1 VTISAERVGPAV
13 VAEVKRL
20 LAGIAGTASRAD
32 SVRAAAHAL
41 DAAQTALDT
50 AIRADTGLQ
59 GEQAAAE
66 RLDQLREARDAA
78 HDRYEDRAADQEPTA
93 LAVTVG
99 ERDDLTLGEQCPHG
113 LVPVLPLLPCMET
126 GSGRRN
132 DRGMDLT
139 IRRGTGTDARAAADL
154 WLRAR
159 RASSGA
165 IPPAVHD
172 DDDVRAWFAS
182 HVVPTAELWV
192 AEDSAGMLIGIL
204 VLDGAWVEQLS
215 VEPTMTRRGVGARL
229 LNVAKRERPEGLRL
243 WTFVSNLGAQR
254 FYERHGFVTTRRTDG
269 RDNEERAPDI
279 LYVWDSEL
287 LVR

>member
-1 VTISAERVGPAV
+1 MSADRVGPAV
-13 VAEVKRL
+13 VAEVRRP

-50 AIRADTGLQ
+50 AIRAFTGLQ

-66 RLDQLREARDAA
+66 RLVELHEARDAA
-78 HDRYEDRAADQEPTA
+78 RDRYED
-93 LAVTVG
+93 LARRPG
-99 ERDDLTLGEQCPHG
+99 AHRPGGDGRGAGRPPPSASQCPHG
-113 LVPVLPLLPCMET
+113 LVPVLPLLPSMET

-192 AEDSAGMLIGIL
+192 AEDSAGMLVGIL

-279 LYVWDSEL
+279 LYVWDGEP